1 MLPRSCNPSTDG
13 FWGACFAQAVNQLAT
28 HFDGFKTIPKISE
41 MRGKIDTIKLMLRSA
56 VFKDF
61 EGYEPP

>member
-1 MLPRSCNPSTDG
+1 VFVVCLPRLKAFVGDRRLS
-13 FWGACFAQAVNQLAT
+13 QAVNQLSA
-28 HFDGFKTIPKISE
+28 HFDGFKNIPKISE

-61 EGYEPP
+61 EG